1 MIFDLPNTNTQQIAK
16 TLVRIRDTGNQNT
29 TSRVLTL
36 IVVAKAS
43 DDIQAITK
51 ATNDASREHP
61 SRVIVLIVG
70 KQEGE
75 SRLDAEVRIGGDAG
89 ASEVILMNLQGDVAN
104 HLVHV
109 VTPLLLPDTP
119 IVAWWPY
126 SAPDNPG
133 QDPIGK
139 IAHRRIT
146 DSQYDPPVDAL
157 YNRRNNYTPGDSD
170 FAWARLTPLRGILA
184 STLDQPPH
192 EMVQEAKVYG
202 HNDSPSVDLAAGWL
216 TDRLGVTVTRV
227 NTDDAAFSH
236 DSAGRALVPIS
247 KVELIRPSGTVT
259 IETVEDAE
267 VLRVSIPGRKP
278 ALVAI
283 SLRTEADCLAEEL
296 RHLDPDLAYARALRG
311 LSRVEYRTH

>member
-1 MIFDLPNTNTQQIAK
+1 MIFDLPETNTQQIAK

-36 IVVAKAS
+36 IVIAQAS
-43 DDIQAITK
+43 DDIDAIIT

-61 SRVIVLIVG
+61 SRVIVLVVDDT
-70 KQEGE
+70 EAE
-75 SRLDAEVRIGGDAG
+75 TRLDAQVRIGGDAG
-89 ASEVILMNLQGDVAN
+89 ASEVVLMKLRGEVGK

-126 SAPDNPG
+126 SAPVNPG
-133 QDPIGK
+133 QDPLGK

-157 YNRRNNYTPGDSD
+157 YNRRNHYTPGDSD

-202 HNDSPSVDLAAGWL
+202 HHDSPSVDLAAGWL

-227 NTDDAAFSH
+227 NADTTEFSY
-236 DSAGRALVPIS
+236 DSAGRAHVPIS
-247 KVELIRPSGTVT
+247 KVELVRPSGTVV
-259 IETVEDAE
+259 IETVADPE
-267 VLRVSIPGRKP
+267 VLRVSLPDRAP
-278 ALVAI
+278 ALVAV

-296 RHLDPDLAYARALRG
+296 RHLDPDIAYARALRG
-311 LSRVEYRTH
+311 LSRVEYLTH